1 MQASSRVV
9 PDREGGQRK
18 QGDCHEHTSATA
30 ATHRWSPY
38 SGTGNIAGSMAVILA
53 CILAVRGTAIPLVGE
68 RKRGG
73 GGGVPNWGGERE
85 LPTPRRGGSSTS
97 RPRCRRRNIAASSG
111 KARPPIQ
118 MRSASPQVE
127 RSGSYMP
134 NYMEATESAKARVRS
149 HNAFR
154 QRPATPEPR
163 DGGD

>member
-53 CILAVRGTAIPLVGE
+53 CILAVRGTAIPL
-68 RKRGG
+68 
-73 GGGVPNWGGERE
+73 